1 MVPQEHSTA
10 VACLGARFA
19 ALRTCRALCARPQRA
34 ICHLSPTGWAPTKKP
49 RRAPVG
55 AHPVSDPN
63 SRFTTRRPQGGLL
76 QKKAAL
82 CTCRSSPCE
91 RPELAIYHLSPT
103 GWAPTKKPRCAP
115 VGALCARPQRAIC
128 HLSPTGWAPTKK
140 PRCAPVGAHPVS
152 DPNSRFTTCRPH
164 RAPTKKPRCAPA
176 GAHPVRDHNA
186 RFATR
191 RPQGGLLQKSAPT
204 RGCRRNH
211 RDASCNQAV
220 SSASFDASM
229 SLTAN
234 SSGGR
239 CWRTTAITV
248 CASISPR

>member
-1 MVPQEHSTA
+1 MTLLIREYRVDGDLQLRIGRTCTRMVPQEHSTA

-49 RRAPVG
+49 RCAPVG
-55 AHPVSDPN
+55 A
-63 SRFTTRRPQGGLL
+63 
-76 QKKAAL
+76 L
-82 CTCRSSPCE
+82 CA
-91 RPELAIYHLSPT
+91 RPERAIYHLSPT
-103 GWAPTKKPRCAP
+103 GWAPA
-115 VGALCARPQRAIC
+115 
-128 HLSPTGWAPTKK
+128 KK